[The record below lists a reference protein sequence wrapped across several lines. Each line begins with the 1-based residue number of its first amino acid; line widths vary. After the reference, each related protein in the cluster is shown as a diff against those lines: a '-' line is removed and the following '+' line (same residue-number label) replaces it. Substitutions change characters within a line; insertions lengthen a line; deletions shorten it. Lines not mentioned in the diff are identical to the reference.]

1 MDAHHPLLSALD
13 TLDPLLD
20 QMISAQRDK
29 VLRLAREAVP
39 NVGLDDILNPHD
51 FPELKAHPTFEY
63 EDGLLAGL
71 MAAQMAMRAEIRQ
84 RVMPARPPA

>member
-1 MDAHHPLLSALD
+1 MDTSHPLLQALD
-13 TLDPLLD
+13 TLEPMLD
-20 QMISAQRDK
+20 QMITTQRAK

-71 MAAQMAMRAEIRQ
+71 MAAQMAMRAEVRQ
-84 RVMPARPPA
+84 RLMPPRPPA

>member
-1 MDAHHPLLSALD
+1 MDSSHPLASALE
-13 TLDPLLD
+13 LLEPMLEK
-20 QMISAQRDK
+20 MISAQRQK

-71 MAAQMAMRAEIRQ
+71 MAAQMAVRAEIRQ
-84 RVMPARPPA
+84 RILPPRPS

>member
-1 MDAHHPLLSALD
+1 MDPSHPLLGALD
-13 TLDPLLD
+13 VLEPLFE
-20 QMISAQRDK
+20 QMISTQRQK

-51 FPELKAHPTFEY
+51 FPQLKAHPTFEY

-71 MAAQMAMRAEIRQ
+71 MAAQMAARAEIRQ
-84 RVMPARPPA
+84 RVLPPQPPR

>member
-1 MDAHHPLLSALD
+1 MDSPHPLLGALEA
-13 TLDPLLD
+13 LEPMFE

-51 FPELKAHPTFEY
+51 FPALKAHPTFEY

-71 MAAQMAMRAEIRQ
+71 MAAHVAVRAEIRQ
-84 RVMPARPPA
+84 RVLPPLPPR

>member
-1 MDAHHPLLSALD
+1 MDPSHPLLGALD
-13 TLDPLLD
+13 VLEPLFE
-20 QMISAQRDK
+20 QMISAQRQK

-51 FPELKAHPTFEY
+51 FPALKAHPTFEY

-71 MAAQMAMRAEIRQ
+71 MAAQIAARAEIRQ
-84 RVMPARPPA
+84 RVLPPQPPR

>member
-1 MDAHHPLLSALD
+1 MDPRPPLLSALD
-13 TLDPLLD
+13 ALEPLLD
-20 QMISAQRDK
+20 QMITAQRAK

-71 MAAQMAMRAEIRQ
+71 MAAQVAIRAEVRQ
-84 RVMPARPPA
+84 RVMPPRPPA

>member
-1 MDAHHPLLSALD
+1 MDSSHPLASALEI
-13 TLDPLLD
+13 LEPMLEK
-20 QMISAQRDK
+20 MISTQRQK

-63 EDGLLAGL
+63 EDGLLAGM

-84 RVMPARPPA
+84 RLLPPRPQ

>member
-1 MDAHHPLLSALD
+1 MDTSHPLLGALD
-13 TLDPLLD
+13 VLEPLFE
-20 QMISAQRDK
+20 QMISTQRQK

-51 FPELKAHPTFEY
+51 FPALKAHPTFEY

-71 MAAQMAMRAEIRQ
+71 MAAQIAARAEIRQ
-84 RVMPARPPA
+84 RVLPPQLPR